1 MKTVIEYIDDLKEKN
16 GSDYRTAKLLGVAKE
31 TISQIR
37 KRGTV
42 ADETAIKMAD
52 VLGVDRN
59 EVLISAAI
67 ARSEGEV
74 KKTWENISK
83 LSGLAASVLIAC
95 IAMQNVTDI
104 ERYSN
109 VYDMSNNIHYAKS
122 WRGILSPVFGDNAVD
137 GSLC

>member
-1 MKTVIEYIDDLKEKN
+1 MKSINDYMDDLKEKN
-16 GSDYRTAKLLGVAKE
+16 GSDYRTAKLMGIARE

-42 ADETAIKMAD
+42 ADDTAIKMAD

-59 EVLISAAI
+59 EVLIAAAI

-83 LSGLAASVLIAC
+83 LSGVAASVLAAC
-95 IAMQNVTDI
+95 ILTANDEDAAGI
-104 ERYSN
+104 SN
-109 VYDMSNNIHYAKS
+109 VKS
-122 WRGILSPVFGDNAVD
+122 VD
-137 GSLC
+137 TICIMRSLGC

>member
-52 VLGVDRN
+52 VLGIDRS
-59 EVLISAAI
+59 EVLIAAAI

-74 KKTWENISK
+74 KKSWENISR
-83 LSGLAASVLIAC
+83 LSGIAASVAIAC
-95 IAMQNVTDI
+95 ILSTNKAEAAGISNVQDI
-104 ERYSN
+104 EHF
-109 VYDMSNNIHYAKS
+109 IH
-122 WRGILSPVFGDNAVD
+122 
-137 GSLC
+137 